1 LPFEG
6 ATTGIS
12 LARVRTTSRR
22 PVQRKSE
29 PGDTKRVAGWVHS
42 TTVLRLK
49 AFPNTPALMTD
60 CVVFEPDGRVL
71 LVRRKHEP
79 FAGCYALPGG
89 FVNIGETIEAACC
102 REVREEAGVSLSKGQ
117 LHLIGVYSDPARD
130 PRGHSVSIAYGT
142 TLERQV
148 EPQAGSDAEGA
159 EWVIDWKKVHLAFN
173 HAEILADNAMQME
186 QGDLDCPKQALPR
199 QRPGE
204 DEVFWRALQQK
215 LRRP

>member
-1 LPFEG
+1 
-6 ATTGIS
+6 
-12 LARVRTTSRR
+12 
-22 PVQRKSE
+22 
-29 PGDTKRVAGWVHS
+29 
-42 TTVLRLK
+42 
-49 AFPNTPALMTD
+49 MTD

-130 PRGHSVSIAYGT
+130 PRGHSVSIAYGP
-142 TLERQV
+142 TLERPV

-186 QGDLDCPKQALPR
+186 QGDLDCPKRALPR
-199 QRPGE
+199 ERPGE

-215 LRRP
+215 LRRS